1 MAYYVDIVSR
11 YMQSPRESH
20 GMAIRHLLRYL
31 KKTTSYGI
39 KYGKNGSKRLVGYSD
54 SSHNIDKDDGRST
67 TGHVFY
73 YGQSP
78 ITWCSQKQATVALSS
93 CEAEYMA
100 ALAAACQAVWLRELL
115 SELTGEALQKVMLK
129 VDNTSAIALVK
140 NSVFNNR
147 TKHIKSRFHFIRDCY
162 NDGEVDVE
170 HISGK
175 EQRADILTKALVRIK
190 FMEMHELLGVED
202 LTNPNQKLGG

>member
-1 MAYYVDIVSR
+1 
-11 YMQSPRESH
+11 
-20 GMAIRHLLRYL
+20 MAIRHLLRYL

-54 SSHNIDKDDGRST
+54 SSHNIDEDDGRST

-100 ALAAACQAVWLRELL
+100 ASAAACQAVWLRELL

-140 NSVFNNR
+140 NL
-147 TKHIKSRFHFIRDCY
+147 
-162 NDGEVDVE
+162 VDVE

-175 EQRADILTKALVRIK
+175 EQRDDILTKALTRIK
-190 FMEMHELLGVED
+190 FTEMRELLGVED
-202 LTNPNQKLGG
+202 LSNQNQKLGG